1 MKTIIKLLN
10 KFWPVLAIISIEIV
24 LFLTNYKSGAYLMG
38 WDNLMP
44 EFNIGLNLKR
54 SIFGVWQD
62 YRGLGLPDGMAHTA
76 NLLHTIYIFLLSL
89 VLPENLLRYT
99 FITLTHLLGGIGIF
113 ILLKYLFK
121 NKKLA
126 FSGALFYLFNLGVIQ
141 MFYAPL
147 EVFAV
152 HFTAL
157 PWISLFTLRAFEN
170 PNKKNLFFLFT
181 SALLTSPQGFVPT
194 VFIAFL
200 ILFSSIVI
208 SNLIRTRKIKT
219 AFIICIVVFT
229 ANAFWILPYAYNSIP
244 NSAIIRNTR
253 INEFSSEE
261 IFYRNKARGNI
272 PDVLTLKG
280 FMIDTIEYDSQ
291 ANTNFYFLSTWR
303 NLSQSLIFNIL
314 SWIIAL
320 IMILGLFISLKRKE
334 NVVFPFAISLTLA
347 FLLLANNTFIL
358 GGLNDLL
365 RTMFPVLAEAF
376 RFPFTKLI
384 ILFAFCYSIFL
395 TRGLIFIGEKLKKN
409 DLIVF
414 FPSLVIIFL
423 ISYPVFQGNFYPSLL
438 RLQFPTQYKEAF
450 SYFNKADDNGRI
462 AMLPAQTFWNWQ
474 YWKWG
479 DRGSGFIWFGI
490 DRPILL
496 RPFDPWSLYNEQFY
510 NEFSYSI
517 DSRDAALFD
526 KVLTKYDVSY
536 ILLDKGIQN
545 STNGNAINYDSLE
558 EFLTSSGLASK
569 DKQVGDLII
578 YKIANAA
585 SPVYSLDSSEVAR
598 ISGTFNFNS
607 KDHFYS
613 DLGNYV
619 PTTDNPDA
627 LYLLP
632 SLFSSKL
639 QKDLEFEATQDEKT
653 ITFSP
658 KNIPYLNL
666 PLNSA
671 LEIPSLFNN
680 DFLVPVNIRV
690 ENSKIYFTPNYPKI
704 FINERGVV
712 LREDPIIISPSSVVN
727 PKIVEFTDITH
738 VLNIPQDNQS
748 FLLNKQVNVIKL
760 SDGENEE
767 IIYLDT
773 ADLTET
779 SYFVPL
785 TETRIEDIK
794 IVVDKIKSPL
804 SSPNLLEDKKY
815 EISEK
820 KDRLS
825 LFPGDIMLQSTHDNG
840 GIRLSARGNSS
851 IELASYLENLFHQ
864 TSYILT
870 VEAEYKFGLPVTF
883 YVDNPFE
890 NRPELETR
898 LSKDGSPNVIFVPK
912 TEDFFKG
919 YGFHFQVKSVGK
931 EKSESIIEKISL
943 YPIPQSTLENLRIF
957 SNPNKI
963 SPSGINKNSVVST
976 KILSYLY
983 VSDKPRDG
991 SYLILSQSY
1000 DSGWKAY
1007 EVKDIN
1013 FATKALPFVFGK
1025 EIKNHVKVNNW
1036 QNGWSGIS
1044 GDKVI
1049 IVYLPQYLE
1058 YFGFF
1063 LLIGTFGYLLFRRLK
1078 S

>member
-1 MKTIIKLLN
+1 MAYILVLITISAVLL
-10 KFWPVLAIISIEIV
+10 
-24 LFLTNYKSGAYLMG
+24 LTNFTPHTYLMG
-38 WDNLMP
+38 WDNVMP
-44 EFNIGLNLKR
+44 EFNILLNLKR
-54 SIFGVWQD
+54 SFFGVWQD
-62 YRGLGLPDGMAHTA
+62 YRGLGLLDGMAQTA
-76 NLLHTIYIFLLSL
+76 NLFHTIYIWLLSL
-89 VLPENLLRYT
+89 FLPQNVLRYV
-99 FITLTHLLGGIGIF
+99 FITFSHLAGGIGLF
-113 ILLKYLFK
+113 LLADYLLK
-121 NKKLA
+121 NKRLA
-126 FSGALFYLFNLGVIQ
+126 FIGSLFYMLNLGVVQ

-147 EVFAV
+147 EVFV
-152 HFTAL
+152 IHFAAL
-157 PWISLFTLRAFEN
+157 PFLALFTSKALQN
-170 PNKKNLFFLFT
+170 PSKKNLLLLFA
-181 SALLTSPQGFVPT
+181 SALLSSPQGFVPT
-194 VFIAFL
+194 VFIAFM
-200 ILFSSIVI
+200 ILFFFLVVSH
-208 SNLIRTRKIKT
+208 LIRTRKVKV
-219 AFIICIVVFT
+219 AFIVSLTVLA
-229 ANAFWILPYAYNSIP
+229 ANAFWIFPYSY
-244 NSAIIRNTR
+244 SAVHNIKIIQNAR

-261 IFYRNKARGNI
+261 IFYRNKARGGI
-272 PDVLTLKG
+272 TDVLTLKG
-280 FMIDTIEYDSQ
+280 FMIDTIEYD
-291 ANTNFYFLSTWR
+291 AHTNTNFYFMQEWR
-303 NLSQSLIFNIL
+303 NLSQTLIFKTISYL
-314 SWIIAL
+314 IAT
-320 IMILGLFISLKRKE
+320 IMIAGLFISLKRKE
-334 NVVFPFAISLTLA
+334 KHLFPYAFTLTA
-347 FLLLANNTFIL
+347 AFFLLSNNTLVL

-365 RTMFPVLAEAF
+365 RAVFPVFAESF

-384 ILFAFCYSIFL
+384 ILFAFCYSLFFI
-395 TRGLIFIGEKLKKN
+395 RGASYVIEKIKKSELIFVAAAIAA
-409 DLIVF
+409 
-414 FPSLVIIFL
+414 IIF
-423 ISYPVFQGNFYPSLL
+423 ISFPVFKGHFYSPLL
-438 RLQFPTQYKEAF
+438 RLQLPNDYKELF
-450 SYFNKADDNGRI
+450 TEFNARGDNGRI
-462 AMLPAQTFWNWQ
+462 AVLPAETFWNWQ

-479 DRGSGFIWFGI
+479 NRGSGFLWYGI
-490 DRPILL
+490 EQPTLQRA
-496 RPFDPWSLYNEQFY
+496 FDPWSLNNEQFY
-510 NEFSYSI
+510 NELSYSI
-517 DSRDAALFD
+517 SSRDSSLFE
-526 KVLTKYDVSY
+526 KVLSKYDVSY
-536 ILLDKGIQN
+536 ILIDKGIQN
-545 STNGNAINYDSLE
+545 SINGNAINYESLE
-558 EFLTSSGLASK
+558 EFITSDLILK
-569 DKQVGDLII
+569 DKQVGNLVI
-578 YKIANAA
+578 YRIRDAA
-585 SPVYSLDSSEVAR
+585 PPIYSLSLNEVAK
-598 ISGTFNFNS
+598 IGGTFNFNN

-613 DLGNYV
+613 DLGNYIS
-619 PTTDNPDA
+619 TTITPDA

-639 QKDLEFEATQDEKT
+639 QKDLEFEVIQDEKT

-1000 DSGWKAY
+1000 DSGWKAH
-1007 EVKDIN
+1007 EIKNNN
-1013 FATKALPFVFGK
+1013 FLNRNFPFFFGK
-1025 EIKNHVKVNNW
+1025 EIKNHVKVNGW
-1036 QNGWSGIS
+1036 ANGWMTDGIKNDS
-1044 GDKVI
+1044 QIVI
-1049 IVYLPQYLE
+1049 TYLPQWLE
-1058 YFGFF
+1058 YIGFA
-1063 LLIGTFGYLLFRRLK
+1063 LLLGTFGYLLFRRLK